1 MKTKTELI
9 AQFKLENP
17 TLSFGVNDQVF
28 EMDEAQYE
36 ATIESW
42 ADAVL
47 AKQQAQIDAVNARQ
61 VKISAYEKLGLSE
74 AEIEALLPEL
84 TA

>member
-74 AEIEALLPEL
+74 AEIEALLPEP

>member
-17 TLSFGVNDQVF
+17 TLLFGVNDQVF

-61 VKISAYEKLGLSE
+61 VKISAYQKLGLSE
-74 AEIEALLPEL
+74 AEIEALVPEP